1 MKIDSVELIQLGELR
16 TFNLNDL
23 SESSTLIADFN
34 TSPRGIAVINSV
46 VYYVVNS
53 NVFRVNNDNT
63 STQIFTFNITA
74 RQSAVT
80 TDGTNLFIGD
90 GNSGIAYIDPTATTI
105 TQTNL
110 TTSTDGL
117 GGIELLTYR
126 DGELYFESSTRP
138 DDFLS
143 VNSTSGAITNHS
155 KPANYDTNSFNVNGW
170 INRDAT
176 ESIFIFSTSVYRFD
190 PRTQYTQTLAL
201 PNVTI
206 NTDTDKYVYT
216 ITPNTNLVLL
226 FSATFREFDSSPP
239 FGGFTFRT
247 DNNTFSIRS
256 EETERIANLDS
267 RIGEVIDIGGLLTFT
282 LGVRLADFNGQPRW
296 TATLL
301 TGLRTDLVNGTS
313 YNISAF
319 VDAGTLEIIDE
330 EHYDMNFS
338 LNITN
343 SASFSG
349 TGYQLFLDIDGL
361 NSGTI
366 VNELVSGT
374 TTYNVTVP
382 ASIHRG
388 NDIRIR
394 EFVPDAPTI
403 NAITTSWSA
412 GSSWAVDEAAI
423 SGLQT
428 SKVTLDPSAVT
439 AGAASVTHNLN
450 NRYLT
455 VWVVYNGRTEFSRQ
469 QVISSFNIASN
480 DTIDVTGLATDAD
493 IVSYTFLIQG
503 F

>member
-1 MKIDSVELIQLGELR
+1 M
-16 TFNLNDL
+16 
-23 SESSTLIADFN
+23 
-34 TSPRGIAVINSV
+34 
-46 VYYVVNS
+46 
-53 NVFRVNNDNT
+53 
-63 STQIFTFNITA
+63 
-74 RQSAVT
+74 
-80 TDGTNLFIGD
+80 
-90 GNSGIAYIDPTATTI
+90 
-105 TQTNL
+105 
-110 TTSTDGL
+110 
-117 GGIELLTYR
+117 
-126 DGELYFESSTRP
+126 
-138 DDFLS
+138 
-143 VNSTSGAITNHS
+143 
-155 KPANYDTNSFNVNGW
+155 
-170 INRDAT
+170 
-176 ESIFIFSTSVYRFD
+176 
-190 PRTQYTQTLAL
+190 
-201 PNVTI
+201 TI

-455 VWVVYNGRTEFSRQ
+455 VWVVYNGRTAFSRQ